1 MLDLKLS
8 PKAIIDLEYIY
19 EYTLSTWGFNQAEK
33 YQDELY
39 ACMINISENPM
50 LGSIYYFKSGNYRK
64 MNINRH
70 VIFYRQTKRDCLV
83 VRILHERMD
92 LHAVF
97 S

>member
-8 PKAIIDLEYIY
+8 PKAIIDLENIY
-19 EYTLSTWGFNQAEK
+19 EYTLSTWGLIQAEK
-33 YQDELY
+33 YQNELY
-39 ACMINISENPM
+39 SCMISISENPI

-70 VIFYRQTKRDCLV
+70 MIFYKQTKRDCLV
-83 VRILHERMD
+83 IRILHERMD
-92 LHAVF
+92 LQTVF